1 MVLLNFP
8 MTLFIRVD
16 NEIKK
21 PQTLIGKFLNEDE
34 HISVLENNI
43 KI

>member
-1 MVLLNFP
+1 

-21 PQTLIGKFLNEDE
+21 PQALIGKFLNEDE
-34 HISVLENNI
+34 YISVLENNI